1 MSAATKQS
9 SLRFDVEVDFGVA
22 GVIGVAFVDSSIRS
36 SIGFDGHV
44 REDLSADLI
53 LDW

>member
-1 MSAATKQS
+1 MRTATKQS
-9 SLRFDVEVDFGVA
+9 SLGFDVEVNFGVA
-22 GVIGVAFVDSSIRS
+22 EVIGVTFVDSTIRS